1 MSIASEF
8 ESTFRIIYIYAQ
20 RFKYS
25 ALHFYAQEVFST
37 ATSLIIDIDFFL
49 NFNQRLLSGFPFLLS
64 LLS

>member
-37 ATSLIIDIDFFL
+37 ATSLIIDIDFF
-49 NFNQRLLSGFPFLLS
+49 FKF
-64 LLS
+64 